1 MQMFKSIQN
10 KASIYTLLVII
21 SFITL
26 TGLAIWSSMGIRFDI
41 SADAVALKR
50 DLQSPAYQ
58 KVIANFNDG
67 EQLLLMIDNTDP
79 FKHVP
84 AINKMIHDIN
94 RIHGVSNVY
103 GITNVPLLF
112 SPKLHLFELMFK
124 IPILTSPGTQ
134 LDLAKQELS
143 ESPFYRRLFLNKAH
157 NLTSLLITLTPQ
169 KAYVTSNN
177 QRYARLNYLKTQ
189 RALTPLE
196 QKQYD
201 KAYQLDQS
209 YKQARQA
216 ELTTIINGI
225 ESIMGSYQHIGTL
238 YLLGIPTISKTIM
251 DYLKADLFYFGW
263 LSLVIMALVLGI
275 IFRHIGTAILALIT
289 SMMVVVLTAGVISAL
304 NWPLTIVSTNFPPIL
319 FVISLTFTIYLLLRF
334 EELYTQNPKAK
345 KITLIKQ
352 TVNALKTP
360 VFYSGLTTVVGF
372 LSLTLCNIQPII
384 DFGYIMSIGMPIA
397 YAACFLFLPA
407 ARYWCGWPK
416 QLKTSNRLQGILM
429 HALHYEKQLL
439 IGFGCLVA
447 FFAWGCQYIQ
457 VENRFID
464 YFTYEDH
471 MVKSIKLVDKALA
484 GSSTLDILLESQ
496 QKDHWTQPE
505 GVSKLKGLHQFLDQ
519 QPEINKV
526 LSIYTMTE
534 TLNLV
539 HGEPLSP
546 TLLKFSLNGLNKKDQ
561 AVLIKPYLTNAG
573 RLARVVVYLPD
584 SNPDLHRDALL
595 TKINHYL
602 ETHIKKPDTYQVT
615 GLYWLYNNVL
625 QSLVNAQLNILITVY
640 CLIGAMLLCLFRS
653 IKLTCCALIPNVL
666 PLSLVF
672 GCLGWL
678 NISLDFMTI
687 TIAAISLGLS
697 IDFAIQFIY
706 RMQQN
711 KLDPKHFNQAL
722 SNTYNSIGYAILT
735 TTLTLITG
743 FTVMLFS
750 HFKPLVYFSLLSG
763 LSILTACFST
773 LLILPIL
780 LKYVY
785 LKRPLHCQ

>member
-1 MQMFKSIQN
+1 MRRHLKDHIRL
-10 KASIYTLLVII
+10 YTFLMVLG
-21 SFITL
+21 FFTL
-26 TGLAIWSSMGIRFDI
+26 AGFAIWSSTNIRFDI

-67 EQLLLMIDNTDP
+67 EQLLLMIDATDP
-79 FKHVP
+79 FKHVQ
-84 AINKMIHDIN
+84 AINKMVHDIN
-94 RIHGVSNVY
+94 GIHGVGHVY

-112 SPKLHLFELMFK
+112 SPKLHLFELMFE
-124 IPILTSPGTQ
+124 IPTLNSPGTQ
-134 LDLAKQELS
+134 LDLAKKELS
-143 ESPFYRRLFLNKAH
+143 ESPFYRRLFLNKDH
-157 NLTSLLITLTPQ
+157 NLTSLLINLTPQ
-169 KAYVTSNN
+169 KAYITSNN

-189 RALTPLE
+189 RALTPIE
-196 QKQYD
+196 QKQYQ
-201 KAYQLDQS
+201 KAYKLDQS

-216 ELTTIINGI
+216 ELKRIILGI
-225 ESIMGSYQHIGTL
+225 EAVMEQYQHIGEL
-238 YLLGIPTISKTIM
+238 HLLGIPTISKTIM

-263 LSLVIMALVLGI
+263 LSLAIMTVVLGL
-275 IFRHIGTAILALIT
+275 IFRRIGTAVLGLVT
-289 SMMVVVLTAGVISAL
+289 SVMVVVLTAGVVSIL
-304 NWPLTIVSTNFPPIL
+304 DWPLTIVSTNFPPIL

-334 EELYTQNPKAK
+334 DEIHVENPKASPVTIIK
-345 KITLIKQ
+345 K
-352 TVNALKTP
+352 TVLALRTP

-384 DFGYIMSIGMPIA
+384 DFGYIMSIGLPIA
-397 YAACFLFLPA
+397 YGVCFLFLPA
-407 ARYWCGWPK
+407 ARYWLTWPK
-416 QLKTSNRLQGILM
+416 QTQHTQKLRTTLM
-429 HALHYEKQLL
+429 HVIAYEKALL
-439 IGFGCLVA
+439 IGFGCLIA

-464 YFTYEDH
+464 YFTYEDN
-471 MVKSIKLVDKALA
+471 MVKSIQLIDKELA
-484 GSSTLDILLESQ
+484 GSSTLDILLEHPE
-496 QKDHWTQPE
+496 KNHWTQPA
-505 GVSKLKGLHQFLDQ
+505 GVTTLKELHGFLDK

-526 LSIYTMTE
+526 ISIYTMTE
-534 TLNLV
+534 TLNMV

-546 TLLKFSLNGLNKKDQ
+546 ALLKFSLNGLNKKDQ
-561 AVLIKPYLTNAG
+561 MVLIKPYLTNEG

-584 SNPDLHRDALL
+584 SNPHLRRDELL
-595 TKINHYL
+595 TKINQYL
-602 ETHIKKPDTYQVT
+602 KAHVKSPTSFQVT
-615 GLYWLYNNVL
+615 GIYWLYNNVL

-640 CLIGAMLLCLFRS
+640 CLIGAMLLCLFRD
-653 IKLTCCALIPNVL
+653 IRLTCCALIPNVL

-706 RMQQN
+706 RMQQSG
-711 KLDPKHFNQAL
+711 LTPKTFMQAL
-722 SNTYNSIGYAILT
+722 TTAYDSIGYAILT

-763 LSILTACFST
+763 LSILTACMST
-773 LLILPIL
+773 LFILPIL
-780 LKYVY
+780 LKYIY
-785 LKRPLHCQ
+785 LKRPLECQ